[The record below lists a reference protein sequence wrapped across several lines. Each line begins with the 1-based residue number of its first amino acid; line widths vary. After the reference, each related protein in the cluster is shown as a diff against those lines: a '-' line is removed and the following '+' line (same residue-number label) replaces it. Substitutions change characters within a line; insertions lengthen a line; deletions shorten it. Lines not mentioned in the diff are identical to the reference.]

1 MAKSVGN
8 LEEPQVSC
16 LPTAKPIENLHCG
29 PRPITTDRST
39 ACNRNFRNAWSGS
52 ALFSMRISSGF
63 AAHLAKRT

>member
-29 PRPITTDRST
+29 LRPITTDRST
-39 ACNRNFRNAWSGS
+39 AC
-52 ALFSMRISSGF
+52 
-63 AAHLAKRT
+63 